1 MTDKN
6 DKIEAAQQ
14 IIISLGLP
22 RAQQNERSALSLLA
36 LLNLTPG
43 KAWAQAE
50 NPLVGITPIMDWAR
64 EHYGKEYAPN
74 TRETFRRQTM
84 HQFCDAGVALY
95 NPDKPDRPVNSPKA
109 VYQVEPAAL
118 NLLRSFGSD
127 QWHDNLTTYL
137 SERETLV
144 AKYAMEREQNRI
156 PVEIAPGKEITLSP
170 GEHSELIRAI
180 IEDFAQRF
188 APGSVLVYAGDT
200 GDKWGYFDAAL
211 LAGLGVDVDSHGKM
225 PDVVLHFTARNWL
238 LLVESVTSHGPVDG
252 KRHAELAK
260 LFAGSTAGLVYVTA
274 FPNRAIMGRYLA
286 EIAWETEVWVAD
298 APSHLIHFN
307 GVRFLGPYPPE
318 GAIPLEGSGFE
329 NEKPAED

>member
-1 MTDKN
+1 MTKKN
-6 DKIEAAQQ
+6 SHIEEAHE
-14 IIISLGLP
+14 ILIFLGLP
-22 RAQQNERSALSLLA
+22 RAQHNERSALSLLA

-43 KAWAQAE
+43 KKWAQAE
-50 NPLVGITPIMDWAR
+50 NPLVGITPIMDWSR
-64 EHYGKEYAPN
+64 EHYSKEYAPN

-84 HQFCDAGVALY
+84 HQFVDAGIAMY

-109 VYQVEPAAL
+109 VYQVAPAVLA
-118 NLLRSFGSD
+118 LLRSFGTRK
-127 QWHDNLTTYL
+127 WRDNLTSYL
-137 SERETLV
+137 SQSQTLA

-156 PVEIAPGKEITLSP
+156 PMQIAPGKEITLSP

-180 IEDFAQRF
+180 VEDFGPRF

-200 GDKWGYFDAAL
+200 GDKWGYFDAVL
-211 LAGLGVDVDSHGKM
+211 LAELGVNVDTHGKM
-225 PDVVLHFTARNWL
+225 PDVVLHFVEKNWL
-238 LLVESVTSHGPVDG
+238 LLIESVTSHGPVDG

-274 FPNRAIMGRYLA
+274 FPNRSLMSRYLG

-307 GVRFLGPYPPE
+307 GERFLGPYQNN
-318 GAIPLEGSGFE
+318 G
-329 NEKPAED
+329 

>member
-1 MTDKN
+1 MTDKK
-6 DKIEAAQQ
+6 DKYIEAAHQ
-14 IIISLGLP
+14 IIVSLGLP
-22 RAQQNERSALSLLA
+22 RAQQNERSTLSLLA

-43 KAWAQAE
+43 KPWAKAE

-64 EHYGKEYAPN
+64 KHYNRDYAPN

-84 HQFCDAGVALY
+84 HQFCDAGIALY

-109 VYQVEPAAL
+109 VYQIEPATL
-118 NLLRSFGSD
+118 KLLRSFGTR
-127 QWHDNLTTYL
+127 QWHDSLAAYL
-137 SERETLV
+137 AERETLV
-144 AKYAMEREQNRI
+144 AKYAKARAQNRI
-156 PVEIAPGKEITLSP
+156 PVEIAPGKGITLSP

-180 IEDFAQRF
+180 IEDFAPRF

-200 GDKWGYFDAAL
+200 GEKWAYFDAAL
-211 LAGLGVDVDSHGKM
+211 LAELGVDVDSHGKM
-225 PDVVLHFTARNWL
+225 PDVVLHFTAKNWL

-260 LFAGSTAGLVYVTA
+260 LFAGSRAGLVYVTA
-274 FPNRAIMGRYLA
+274 FPNRSIMGRYLG

-307 GVRFLGPYPPE
+307 GVRFLGPYTSTE
-318 GAIPLEGSGFE
+318 E
-329 NEKPAED
+329 